1 MSGISKKLN
10 FISGVMRLRT
20 AFHAVNTVVALHEIS
35 KQEWLKCVNPD
46 DDTHYIT
53 DFQVDGRKTDAVINY
68 TTAIAAVYMKATG
81 ALPGTLSKETLAS
94 DNAITM
100 AIIRRI
106 TSLQILNNEELFMHT
121 ATRLLGIDSALV
133 KAGMTTDEVRYSLLV
148 TYLVDALGEEFND
161 DAKSAL
167 SGFIVKFG
175 VSEQLN
181 DVFFQRLLDDG
192 EKYYIEYPDSISDA
206 IDVIDVLVNRIAG
219 DPKFT
224 SADAGSEDLCKP
236 D

>member
-10 FISGVMRLRT
+10 FISGVMRLRA

-35 KQEWLKCVNPD
+35 KEEWLRCVNPD
-46 DDTHYIT
+46 DDTHYIA
-53 DFQVDGRKTDAVINY
+53 DFQVDGRKADAIINY

-94 DNAITM
+94 DNAITV
-100 AIIRRI
+100 AIIRRLAGI
-106 TSLQILNNEELFMHT
+106 QIKNNEEMFLHV

-148 TYLVDALGEEFND
+148 TYLVDALGEEFSD

-167 SGFIVKFG
+167 SGFVIKFG
-175 VSEQLN
+175 VSGRLN

-192 EKYYIEYPDSISDA
+192 EKYYAEYPDSISDA

-219 DPKFT
+219 DETFV
-224 SADAGSEDLCKP
+224 G
-236 D
+236 